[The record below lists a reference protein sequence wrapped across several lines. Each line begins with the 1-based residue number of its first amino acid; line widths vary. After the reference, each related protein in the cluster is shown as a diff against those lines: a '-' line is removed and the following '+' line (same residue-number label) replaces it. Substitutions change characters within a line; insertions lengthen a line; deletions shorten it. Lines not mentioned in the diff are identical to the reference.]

1 MKKLFFSISLLFASL
16 LSLAEVRPGDN
27 IVQNGR
33 FELNQST
40 IPMCWITG
48 TDSAGIL
55 KASNN
60 AGPEGLPAIT
70 YTNNSASRRSFT
82 IRQFG
87 LNLKEGE
94 TYRISARVRTKDLK
108 YGKAGI
114 IIANVGWLQD
124 AGIKKLPANC
134 DWTLFQEEVTAM
146 PAKDGKYFIA
156 VFTVNFT
163 GELSVADLRLEAISE
178 GALKYTE
185 PSDSDDRALR
195 IVPWEPLLDRIPADN
210 PTISFNFFG
219 RLPTDNYNDYS
230 LVVKAEGAKQ
240 PVVQNLVKNVNTVK
254 LPAGAKGGKLE
265 VAVIRKETGK
275 ALLNPT
281 FHYTIME
288 FPNVSDKGHKV
299 LNNLVSEVV
308 NSDLKATNAPQ
319 SFRFDTV
326 RDGWLFIVAENASAN
341 QNLHISLDADNAVI
355 DTQTPRLEAFRL
367 VPMGHHTITVK
378 GAEKG
383 GRIIV
388 RAIAE
393 VFDYCPGN
401 NSFVPTN
408 PPYDWEF
415 QKKYLHPAV
424 TTFNGGI
431 LTDEQVAYIRKNGQR
446 WMGSVGTKPMVS
458 TERFM
463 EVLNGAKGLYAPQY
477 CGVTCDEQFFGQHDA
492 LLRFIAGLRQY
503 NFPEGRDLYS
513 WFVGKPTAAGLDNDV
528 ISACVNVT
536 RGRGKILSELYSPTM
551 PDEASARK
559 HMENFIIDTVRMYKK
574 HFPHI
579 EEHLGVIL
587 GNFNQVPLISV
598 IHHPEVDYKYFLD
611 MQLNLIANHPELKNI
626 ACTGYWGSYYGDHE
640 LHRWSMLL
648 LRHYCV
654 EGRRDMLSDQ
664 YGYSYIP
671 NHLQNGDF
679 RGSLDGW
686 KAVGNVSTTATLG
699 FSNASEA
706 RWSCLDGT
714 GDTYAVMTKK
724 ADETT
729 TLSQVIKGLVPGKA
743 YCLQFAVFDTAALG
757 VNPVKSRALG
767 IEATI
772 DGVTIRPDLTWHY
785 VNNRRDGS
793 KPQASFAPINL
804 HHIVFIANGPEATLT
819 LSNAKALTGEA
830 LGVNMVS
837 LNPFLMEP

>member
-1 MKKLFFSISLLFASL
+1 
-16 LSLAEVRPGDN
+16 
-27 IVQNGR
+27 
-33 FELNQST
+33 
-40 IPMCWITG
+40 
-48 TDSAGIL
+48 
-55 KASNN
+55 
-60 AGPEGLPAIT
+60 
-70 YTNNSASRRSFT
+70 
-82 IRQFG
+82 
-87 LNLKEGE
+87 
-94 TYRISARVRTKDLK
+94 
-108 YGKAGI
+108 
-114 IIANVGWLQD
+114 
-124 AGIKKLPANC
+124 
-134 DWTLFQEEVTAM
+134 
-146 PAKDGKYFIA
+146 
-156 VFTVNFT
+156 
-163 GELSVADLRLEAISE
+163 
-178 GALKYTE
+178 
-185 PSDSDDRALR
+185 
-195 IVPWEPLLDRIPADN
+195 
-210 PTISFNFFG
+210 
-219 RLPTDNYNDYS
+219 
-230 LVVKAEGAKQ
+230 
-240 PVVQNLVKNVNTVK
+240 
-254 LPAGAKGGKLE
+254 
-265 VAVIRKETGK
+265 
-275 ALLNPT
+275 
-281 FHYTIME
+281 
-288 FPNVSDKGHKV
+288 
-299 LNNLVSEVV
+299 
-308 NSDLKATNAPQ
+308 
-319 SFRFDTV
+319 
-326 RDGWLFIVAENASAN
+326 
-341 QNLHISLDADNAVI
+341 
-355 DTQTPRLEAFRL
+355 
-367 VPMGHHTITVK
+367 
-378 GAEKG
+378 
-383 GRIIV
+383 
-388 RAIAE
+388 
-393 VFDYCPGN
+393 
-401 NSFVPTN
+401 
-408 PPYDWEF
+408 
-415 QKKYLHPAV
+415 
-424 TTFNGGI
+424 
-431 LTDEQVAYIRKNGQR
+431 
-446 WMGSVGTKPMVS
+446 
-458 TERFM
+458 M

-648 LRHYCV
+648 LRHYCI
-654 EGRRDMLSDQ
+654 EGRRDMLSEQ

-686 KAVGNVSTTATLG
+686 KAVGNVSTTATQG
-699 FSNASEA
+699 FSTASEA

-714 GDTYAVMTKK
+714 GDTYAVLTKK

-729 TLSQVIKGLVPGKA
+729 TLTQVIKGLVPGKA

-757 VNPVKSRALG
+757 VTPVKSRPLG

-804 HHIVFIANGPEATLT
+804 HHIVFIANASKATLT

-830 LGVNMVS
+830 LGVNMIS
-837 LNPFLMEP
+837 LNPFLLEL